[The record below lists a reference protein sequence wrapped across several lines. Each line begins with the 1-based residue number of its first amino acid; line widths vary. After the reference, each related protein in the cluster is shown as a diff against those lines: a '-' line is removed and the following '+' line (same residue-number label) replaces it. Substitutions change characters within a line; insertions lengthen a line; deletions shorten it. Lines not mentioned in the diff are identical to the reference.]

1 MIVTLGSRSTLTL
14 PAELR
19 KALALEAGD
28 PIEITVKNGSL
39 VLTPVAVVPRLWR
52 LSPSG
57 ENKEAEADRQIAAGK
72 LKRFDTAEQ
81 LIEDLNED
89 R

>member
-1 MIVTLGSRSTLTL
+1 MIVTLGSRATLTL

-19 KALALEAGD
+19 RALALEAGQ
-28 PIEITVKNGSL
+28 PIEITIKDGSL
-39 VLTPVAVVPRLWR
+39 VLTPVAVVPRRWR

-57 ENKEAEADRQIAAGK
+57 EDKEAEADRQIEAGK
-72 LKRFDTAEQ
+72 VKSFDRAEQ
-81 LIEDLNED
+81 LMEDLDED

>member
-28 PIEITVKNGSL
+28 SIEITVKDGSL
-39 VLTPVAVVPRLWR
+39 VLTPVAVVPRPWR

-57 ENKEAEADRQIAAGK
+57 EKKEAEADRQIAAGK
-72 LKRFDTAEQ
+72 VKRFDTAEQ
-81 LIEDLNED
+81 LIEDLE
-89 R
+89 